1 MLHCFGKHL
10 YSVVHPIASTSK
22 ALRSDMGR
30 GDYEEMEY
38 IMTMYMEY
46 IMLICQDRTESVS

>member
-1 MLHCFGKHL
+1 
-10 YSVVHPIASTSK
+10 
-22 ALRSDMGR
+22 MGH

-46 IMLICQDRTESVS
+46 IMLICQDGAESVS